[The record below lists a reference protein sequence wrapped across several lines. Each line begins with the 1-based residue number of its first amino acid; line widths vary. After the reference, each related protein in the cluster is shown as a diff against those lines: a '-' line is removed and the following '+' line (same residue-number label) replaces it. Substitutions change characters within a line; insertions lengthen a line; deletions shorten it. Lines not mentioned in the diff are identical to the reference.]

1 MACGGII
8 RDFKSRHL
16 RPFSCGLV
24 PCSILKSKL
33 WAIINGIRLSLAK
46 DFRKILVE
54 SNSKNVVELVKRGV
68 ASNRSRGQLVLMV
81 HRLKEEIED
90 FRLSRVMCEGN
101 VVAASLAKHDLLF
114 LS

>member
-68 ASNRSRGQLVLMV
+68 ASNRS
-81 HRLKEEIED
+81 
-90 FRLSRVMCEGN
+90 
-101 VVAASLAKHDLLF
+101 
-114 LS
+114 